1 MSRLPFLLLAGVLA
15 HGLAHELAF
24 APAMASTTPTADTS
38 GKRVITHQDL
48 WLMPRVSAPVASPD
62 GKLAVFSVAQPAYD
76 SKDAS
81 SDLWLVAT
89 DGSGAPRQLTFSK
102 AGESGMAWS
111 PDSQRLAFVARRG
124 EDKAEQVYV
133 LDLAGGEARRVTDIV
148 TGARNP
154 RFSPDGRQLLFISN
168 VPAQSHDEDSRRRL
182 VTEQDE
188 RKHSALVYTGV
199 PIRNW
204 DRWRDPSQV
213 RVFVQDL
220 ATGPTNDIAPARD
233 LLAGSRLVQLPGF
246 GGGGGMGREELQAIW
261 APDGGSIVFAAS
273 RNRDRSAW
281 SFTHTDLWRVPAS
294 GGEPQRLTGPESDD
308 PDDGY
313 STLVF
318 SGDGSR
324 LFAMVHP
331 RTEQVYNA
339 PQIEVFEWPAM
350 TAVDRIQAADA
361 GAIGAFV
368 VSTRGDRIW
377 FSIGIDGQ
385 EHIWQA
391 TPGRG
396 QPSEYARPEAG
407 GYLGLTGIAQGNRPL
422 LLGLYDS
429 ATTPPEV
436 TRFDAGRNNF
446 QRLSSF
452 SSDKVAPL
460 DLATIEHFEIEHDGR
475 RIHSMLVRPPGFDPA
490 EKYPLLV
497 LMHGG
502 PHMQWRDQWVLRWNY
517 HLLAAPGNVVLLT
530 NYRGSTNQGEAFA
543 QAIIGD
549 PLRGPADDINAAA
562 DAAIARYDF
571 IDGSRQCAGGASYGG
586 HLANWLQGSTDRYHC
601 LISHAGLVNLESQW
615 GTSDVA
621 WSREANMGGPVW
633 EQGEVWRTQNPI
645 RLAANFKTPTLVT
658 FGEKDFRV
666 PINNGLEYWAAL
678 QRQQVESRLVVF
690 PDENHWILKGENSRY
705 FYQEVSDWLS
715 RWLHGDAGDD
725 QVAAPA
731 TDD

>member
-1 MSRLPFLLLAGVLA
+1 MSRLPFLLPACVLA
-15 HGLAHELAF
+15 LGLVAPPAAAQ
-24 APAMASTTPTADTS
+24 APATAETAATA
-38 GKRVITHQDL
+38 GRMITHEDL
-48 WLMPRVSAPVASPD
+48 WLMPRVGAPVASPD
-62 GKLAVFSVAQPAYD
+62 GRMAVFAVSQPAYGNG
-76 SKDAS
+76 KGS
-81 SDLWLVAT
+81 SDLWLVAS
-89 DGSGAPRQLTFSK
+89 DGNSPPRQLTFDRG
-102 AGESGMAWS
+102 GESGMAWS
-111 PDSQRLAFVARRG
+111 PDGKRLAFVAKRG
-124 EDKAEQVYV
+124 DNTAEQVYV
-133 LDLAGGEARRVTDIV
+133 LDLAGGEARQVTDII

-168 VPAQSHDEDSRRRL
+168 VPPQSHDEESRRRL
-182 VTEQDE
+182 VTEQEE
-188 RKHSALVYTGV
+188 RKHSALVYTGF
-199 PIRNW
+199 PIRSW
-204 DRWRDPSQV
+204 DRWRDTSQV

-220 ATGPTNDIAPARD
+220 ARDADGSIRPARD
-233 LLAGSRLVQLPGF
+233 LLAGSQLVQLPGF
-246 GGGGGMGREELQAIW
+246 GGSGGMGREEMPALW

-281 SFTHTDLWRVPAS
+281 SYTHTDLWRVPVS
-294 GGEPQRLTGPESDD
+294 GGEPQRLTGPDSAD

-313 STLVF
+313 SFLSF
-318 SGDGSR
+318 SDNGAR

-331 RTEQVYNA
+331 RTGMVYNA
-339 PQIEVFEWPAM
+339 PAIEVFDWPSM
-350 TAVDRIQAADA
+350 TVVDRIQAPDA
-361 GAIGAFV
+361 RAIGSFV
-368 VSTRGDRIW
+368 VASRGDRVW
-377 FSIGIDGQ
+377 FTVGVDGQ

-396 QPSEYARPEAG
+396 PASEYARPDAG
-407 GYLGLTGIAQGNRPL
+407 GFLGLSGGGTASRPL
-422 LLGLYDS
+422 LLALHDS

-436 TRFDAGRNNF
+436 ARIEAGRNRF
-446 QRLSSF
+446 QRLSAF
-452 SSDKVAPL
+452 TTDKVAQL
-460 DLATIEHFEIEHDGR
+460 DLAPLEHFEIEHDGY

-490 EKYPLLV
+490 KKYPLFV

-517 HLLAAPGNVVLLT
+517 HLLATPGQVVLLT

-543 QAIIGD
+543 QAIMGD
-549 PLRGPADDINAAA
+549 PLRGPAEDINAAA

-586 HLANWLQGSTDRYHC
+586 HLANWMQGSTDRYDC
-601 LISHAGLVNLESQW
+601 LVSHAGLVNLEAQW

-645 RLAANFKTPTLVT
+645 RLAANFRTPTLVT
-658 FGEKDFRV
+658 FGERDFRV

-705 FYQEVSDWLS
+705 FYQEVTDWLR
-715 RWLHGDAGDD
+715 RWLHDEP
-725 QVAAPA
+725 PA
-731 TDD
+731 TAAAR

>member
-1 MSRLPFLLLAGVLA
+1 MRLPLLLLGCFLA
-15 HGLAHELAF
+15 QGLAPN
-24 APAMASTTPTADTS
+24 PAYAQDQAASDPAARTSTTTRTIS
-38 GKRVITHQDL
+38 HEDL
-48 WLMPRVSAPVASPD
+48 WLMPRVTAPVASPD
-62 GKLAVFSVAQPAYD
+62 GALAVFAVAQPAYD

-89 DGSGAPRQLTFSK
+89 DGSSPPRQITFDRG
-102 AGESGMAWS
+102 GESGMAWS
-111 PDSQRLAFVARRG
+111 PDGQRLAFVARRG
-124 EDKAEQVYV
+124 DNKAEQVFV
-133 LDLAGGEARRVTDIV
+133 LDLAGGEARQVTDIV

-168 VPAQSHDEDSRRRL
+168 VPPQSHDEDSRRRL

-188 RKHSALVYTGV
+188 RKHSALVYTGF
-199 PIRNW
+199 PIRSW
-204 DRWRDPSQV
+204 DRWRDTSQV

-220 ATGPTNDIAPARD
+220 ARAEGEIPAARD
-233 LLAGSRLVQLPGF
+233 LLAGSQLVQLPGF
-246 GGGGGMGREELQAIW
+246 GGSGGMGREEMPALW

-281 SFTHTDLWRVPAS
+281 SYTHTDLWRVPVS
-294 GGEPQRLTGPESDD
+294 GGEPQRLTGPETGE

-313 STLVF
+313 SFLAFSDNGARLV
-318 SGDGSR
+318 
-324 LFAMVHP
+324 AMVHP
-331 RTEQVYNA
+331 RTEMVYNA
-339 PQIEVFEWPAM
+339 PAIEVFDWPSM
-350 TAVDRIQAADA
+350 NVVDRIQAPD
-361 GAIGAFV
+361 GRAIGSFV
-368 VSTRGDRIW
+368 TASRGDRIW
-377 FSIGIDGQ
+377 FTVAVDGQ
-385 EHIWQA
+385 EHIWQV

-396 QPSEYARPEAG
+396 QASEYARPDAG
-407 GYLGLTGIAQGNRPL
+407 GFVGLAGGGPANRPL
-422 LLGLYDS
+422 LIGLHDS

-436 TRFDAGRNNF
+436 ARFQAGRNQF
-446 QRLSSF
+446 QRLSAF
-452 SSDKVAPL
+452 TTGKVAQL
-460 DLATIEHFEIEHDGR
+460 DLAPLEHFEIEHDGH

-490 EKYPLLV
+490 KKYPLLV

-502 PHMQWRDQWVLRWNY
+502 PHTQWRDQWVLRWNY
-517 HLLAAPGNVVLLT
+517 HLLATPGQVVLLT

-549 PLRGPADDINAAA
+549 PLRGPANDINAAA

-586 HLANWLQGSTDRYHC
+586 HLANWLQGSTDRYDC
-601 LISHAGLVNLESQW
+601 LVSHAGLVNLESQW

-645 RLAANFKTPTLVT
+645 RLAADFKTPTLVT

-705 FYQEVSDWLS
+705 FYQEVTGWLS
-715 RWLHGDAGDD
+715 RWLHGDAADNR
-725 QVAAPA
+725 QPPA
-731 TDD
+731 TGD